1 MSTTFLVVAVFV
13 VLALDD
19 VRVVG
24 CWRWHWHR
32 MAVGSFLV
40 VAIRG
45 ASVIPAKIA
54 SNSYMQPK
62 PEQLASSS
70 LARSPLPPSPSSP
83 SSAIAC
89 YCQPLVATSSI
100 MVTLIITVPT
110 DNFVVAA
117 TAIVVIATVISVIA
131 TVDPVDMGCVVGIT
145 IQQQ

>member
-32 MAVGSFLV
+32 TAVGSFLV

-45 ASVIPAKIA
+45 ASGITAKIA
-54 SNSYMQPK
+54 NNSYMQPK
-62 PEQLASSS
+62 PEHIASSS
-70 LARSPLPPSPSSP
+70 LACSPLPPSPSSP

-89 YCQPLVATSSI
+89 YCQPLVATSSM

-110 DNFVVAA
+110 HNFVVAV
-117 TAIVVIATVISVIA
+117 TALVVIAMVISVIA
-131 TVDPVDMGCVVGIT
+131 TIGPIDMGCVVGIT